1 MRKIIVFWRGQ
12 LRSKG
17 IQYVLLALLT
27 VLVSTGFYAA
37 KITESYIFKKWTESA
52 QYTDVIVGYK
62 GSPLQIVA
70 STLFRLEN
78 PTGNIDSTTVAF
90 WQKHPLVASSCP
102 VSMGD
107 NISGY
112 PLIGTSEAYFD
123 WMNIALVEG
132 RLPESDEDVVVS
144 AELAEELG
152 LKIGS
157 HLHSSHGSESNGESH
172 DHHHL
177 NIVGLIKAERTADG
191 KAFFTTTGAYYGMHE
206 GRGQGEVTALMLRL
220 KSKSALVMLPRLFEK
235 RTDEQGA
242 FPVFIFAQLQ
252 KQWTPAL
259 EKMKQYSIAIPLVLL
274 LMFAFILSYLG
285 GTERPA
291 RSFLRLQKHSSNTVF
306 LMTQGLSVLA
316 VLIGALLSLL
326 LLGLLQGFYVHNEL
340 GLVFVPLLLTVLVG
354 IIQSMRS

>member
-1 MRKIIVFWRGQ
+1 MSKILVFWRGQ

-70 STLFRLEN
+70 STLFRIEN
-78 PTGNIDSTTVAF
+78 PTGNIDSSTVAF

-107 NISGY
+107 NINGY
-112 PLIGTSEAYFD
+112 PLIGTSKAYFD
-123 WMNIALVEG
+123 WMNIALVKG
-132 RLPESDEDVVVS
+132 RLPQSDEDVVVS
-144 AELAEELG
+144 EALAKELG

-157 HLHSSHGSESNGESH
+157 HLHSSHGSESTGESH
-172 DHHHL
+172 NHHHL
-177 NIVGLIKAERTADG
+177 NIVGLIRPERTSDE

-206 GRGQGEVTALMLRL
+206 GKGQGEITALMLRL

-235 RTDEQGA
+235 RMNEQGA

-274 LMFAFILSYLG
+274 LMFTFILSYLG

-291 RSFLRLQKHSSNTVF
+291 RSFLRLQKHTGMNVF
-306 LMTQGLSVLA
+306 MMSQGLSLVA
-316 VLIGALLSLL
+316 VCIGTVSSLMLLSLFE
-326 LLGLLQGFYVHNEL
+326 GFYLHKEEGMVL
-340 GLVFVPLLLTVLVG
+340 IPLLLTALVG
-354 IIQSMRS
+354 AIQSRRS

>member
-1 MRKIIVFWRGQ
+1 MRKVLVFWRGQ

-17 IQYVLLALLT
+17 IQYVLLAMLT

-37 KITESYIFKKWTESA
+37 KIAESYIFKKWTESA

-123 WMNIALVEG
+123 WMNIELVEG
-132 RLPESDEDVVVS
+132 RFPESDEDVVVS
-144 AELAEELG
+144 EALAEELG

-157 HLHSSHGSESNGESH
+157 HLHSSHGSETTGESH

-177 NIVGLIKAERTADG
+177 NIVGLISAERAADV

-206 GRGQGEVTALMLRL
+206 GKGQGEITALMLRL
-220 KSKSALVMLPRLFEK
+220 KSKSALVMLPRLFEN
-235 RTDEQGA
+235 RANEQGA

-252 KQWTPAL
+252 KQWTPTL

-274 LMFAFILSYLG
+274 LMFTFILSYLG

-291 RSFLRLQKHSSNTVF
+291 RSFLRLQKHSGMNVF
-306 LMTQGLSVLA
+306 IMSQGLSLLA
-316 VLIGALLSLL
+316 VFIGTLSSILLLSLFE
-326 LLGLLQGFYVHNEL
+326 GFYVHKEEGMVL
-340 GLVFVPLLLTVLVG
+340 IPLLLTALVG
-354 IIQSMRS
+354 AIQSRRS

>member
-1 MRKIIVFWRGQ
+1 MKKVFVFWRGQ

-112 PLIGTSEAYFD
+112 PLIGTSRAYFD
-123 WMNIALVEG
+123 WMNIELVEG
-132 RLPESDEDVVVS
+132 RFPESDEDVVVS
-144 AELAEELG
+144 EALAEELG
-152 LKIGS
+152 LKVGS
-157 HLHSSHGSESNGESH
+157 HLHSSHGSESTGESH

-177 NIVGLIKAERTADG
+177 NIVGILRAERTADE
-191 KAFFTTTGAYYGMHE
+191 KAFFTTTGAYYGLHE
-206 GRGQGEVTALMLRL
+206 GKGQGEITALMLRL

-252 KQWTPAL
+252 KQWMPTL
-259 EKMKQYSIAIPLVLL
+259 EKMKQYSIAIPAVLL
-274 LMFAFILSYLG
+274 LMFTFILSYLS
-285 GTERPA
+285 GTERPTRA
-291 RSFLRLQKHSSNTVF
+291 FLKLQKHSNTEVF
-306 LMTQGLSVLA
+306 IMTQGLSVLS

-326 LLGLLQGFYVHNEL
+326 LFGLIQGFYLHNEQ
-340 GLVFVPLLLTVLVG
+340 GLVFIPLLLTALVG
-354 IIQSMRS
+354 FIQSRRS

>member
-1 MRKIIVFWRGQ
+1 MRKILVFWRGQ

-17 IQYVLLALLT
+17 VQYVLLTLLT
-27 VLVSTGFYAA
+27 ILVSTGFYAA
-37 KITESYIFKKWTESA
+37 KLTESYIFKKWTESA

-78 PTGNIDSTTVAF
+78 PTGNIDSTSVAF

-112 PLIGTSEAYFD
+112 PLIGTSEAYFN
-123 WMNIALVEG
+123 WMNIELVDGRFPEG
-132 RLPESDEDVVVS
+132 DEDVVIS
-144 AELAEELG
+144 ESLAVELG
-152 LKIGS
+152 LQIGS
-157 HLHSSHGSESNGESH
+157 HLHSSHGSERNGESH

-177 NIVGLIKAERTADG
+177 NIVGLIKPERTADE

-206 GRGQGEVTALMLRL
+206 EKGQGEVTALMLRL

-235 RTDEQGA
+235 RTNEQGA

-252 KQWTPAL
+252 KQWTPTL
-259 EKMKQYSIAIPLVLL
+259 EKLKKYSIAIPTVLL

-285 GTERPA
+285 GTERPSRA
-291 RSFLRLQKHSSNTVF
+291 FLRLQKHSGLKVF
-306 LMTQGLSVLA
+306 IMTQGLSVLA
-316 VLIGALLSLL
+316 VFIGTVSALMLLSLFE
-326 LLGLLQGFYVHNEL
+326 GFYVHNEEGRVL
-340 GLVFVPLLLTVLVG
+340 IPLLLTAIVG
-354 IIQSMRS
+354 AIQSRRS

>member
-1 MRKIIVFWRGQ
+1 MSKILVFWRGQ

-17 IQYVLLALLT
+17 IQYVLLVLLT
-27 VLVSTGFYAA
+27 ILVSIGFYAA

-78 PTGNIDSTTVAF
+78 PTGNIDSTTVDF

-107 NISGY
+107 NINGY
-112 PLIGTSEAYFD
+112 PLIGTSEAYYN
-123 WMNIALVEG
+123 WMNITLVDG
-132 RLPESDEDVVVS
+132 TFPETDEDVVVS
-144 AELAEELG
+144 VALAKELG

-157 HLHSSHGSESNGESH
+157 HLHSSHGSETTGESH

-177 NIVGLIKAERTADG
+177 NIVGLIHAERTADE

-206 GRGQGEVTALMLRL
+206 GKGQGEVTALMLRL

-235 RTDEQGA
+235 RNNEQGA

-252 KQWTPAL
+252 KQWTPTL
-259 EKMKQYSIAIPLVLL
+259 EKMKKYSIAIPTVLL
-274 LMFAFILSYLG
+274 LMFIFILSYLS

-291 RSFLRLQKHSSNTVF
+291 RAFLRLQKHSRLHVF
-306 LMTQGLSVLA
+306 IMSQGLSVIA
-316 VLIGALLSLL
+316 VFIGALFSIV
-326 LLGLLQGFYVHNEL
+326 LLGPFEGFYVHQEE
-340 GLVFVPLLLTVLVG
+340 GIVFIPLLLTALVG
-354 IIQSMRS
+354 VIQSRRS